1 MKTIIIVLSAAILA
15 VGCTHNGG
23 PQASAR
29 AQAQAAEDEAGLAA
43 VLRGRIAGPPQDC
56 VNQGDLGG
64 NKSYGRG
71 VILFSGRTDDVVY
84 VNRPAGGC
92 SDLNFGRALKTRTTT
107 TQLCRGDIVT
117 VFDPISG
124 TEYGGCGLGEFT
136 PYRRAR

>member
-1 MKTIIIVLSAAILA
+1 MKTIIMLFAAILA
-15 VGCTHNGG
+15 AGCTHNGG
-23 PQASAR
+23 PEASAR
-29 AQAQAAEDEAGLAA
+29 ARAQAAEDEADLAA
-43 VLRGRIAGPPQDC
+43 ALSGRIAGPPQDC

-71 VILFSGRTDDVVY
+71 VILFSGRTNDVVF
-84 VNRPAGGC
+84 VNRPAGSC
-92 SDLNFGRALKTRTTT
+92 PDLNFGRALKTLTTT